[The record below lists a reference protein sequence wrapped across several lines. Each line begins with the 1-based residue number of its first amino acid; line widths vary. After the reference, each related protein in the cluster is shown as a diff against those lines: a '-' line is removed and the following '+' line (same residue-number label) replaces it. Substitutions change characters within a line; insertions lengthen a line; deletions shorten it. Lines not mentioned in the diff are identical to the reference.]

1 MHVVQQLILFS
12 TKEKVILKNQWFSY
26 LFSCVRYIS
35 KKYYLLKKF
44 VYNLGKYC
52 GCGCGGGSEDE
63 VCWMVEDSINMEFHL
78 IFLLPLGKSFS
89 SLLRNLF
96 SQRKCFLKFV
106 TNRTLENWKTF
117 PPYQIHPNS
126 CSKWCWESNLIIL
139 VLFKNPKIYDTS
151 ELIFLSI
158 DGTKIMTCLKAL
170 LLRLSSI
177 VELVIHDS
185 VQSQFSNLGCFRC
198 VSNS

>member
-1 MHVVQQLILFS
+1 M
-12 TKEKVILKNQWFSY
+12 
-26 LFSCVRYIS
+26 
-35 KKYYLLKKF
+35 
-44 VYNLGKYC
+44 
-52 GCGCGGGSEDE
+52 
-63 VCWMVEDSINMEFHL
+63 
-78 IFLLPLGKSFS
+78 
-89 SLLRNLF
+89 
-96 SQRKCFLKFV
+96 

-198 VSNS
+198 VSNSWNDKLAFMLLHDLVTRLVKSNIWIEGRDFLFLDSNKLRCTCLLKLLA